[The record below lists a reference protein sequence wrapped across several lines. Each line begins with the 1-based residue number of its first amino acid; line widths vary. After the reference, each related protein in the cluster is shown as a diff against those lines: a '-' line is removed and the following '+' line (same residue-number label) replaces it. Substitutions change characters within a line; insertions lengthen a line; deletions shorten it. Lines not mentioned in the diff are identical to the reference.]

1 MARSVG
7 PLLLT
12 LLVCSTAAAQ
22 AMYSWT
28 DKRGVVH
35 YTDDPSAIPKE
46 QQPRAKKT
54 SGARIETVKNDAQ
67 RARAKTGGTS
77 GYTWPRI
84 SEPAP
89 AAARPET
96 QSPPRSAAT
105 SAEEARLAASIRNGE
120 SAKARAQPSVNPGS
134 CHHGNCRPDGYTWTP
149 DMEERLKSEKAQLEK
164 LQVGHR

>member
-7 PLLLT
+7 PLLLA

-35 YTDDPSAIPKE
+35 YTDDPGAIPKE
-46 QQPRAKKT
+46 QKPKAKKT
-54 SGARIETVKNDAQ
+54 SGARIETVKNDAP
-67 RARAKTGGTS
+67 RARTGGTS

-84 SEPAP
+84 AEPAP
-89 AAARPET
+89 AAAAHPET
-96 QSPPRSAAT
+96 QSPPRSAAS

-134 CHHGNCRPDGYTWTP
+134 CHNGNCRADGYTWTP
-149 DMEERLKSEKAQLEK
+149 DMEERLRSERAHLEK
-164 LQVGHR
+164 LRTGQR